1 MENQTDVNVETAND
15 VNQTLVA
22 ANKKLAAIG
31 KELIHR
37 FNIMQRDAC
46 IKVREGRVSELTE
59 EEVIIIE
66 GLDIDKD
73 NPEDPKLVAMF
84 VKAEA
89 PND

>member
-15 VNQTLVA
+15 VNQTLV
-22 ANKKLAAIG
+22 AIG